1 MLKKIIMLSGVF
13 LCSHAVAA
21 ESAAVKELKKG
32 MPQDVATLISRIVE
46 CNYWRG
52 EDTSTKARAEKV
64 NLSMQK
70 FQCDTIEKDQA
81 SIAKAYQNNYEVK
94 SRIQKAQEIF

>member
-13 LCSHAVAA
+13 LCSQAVAA

-32 MPQDVATLISRIVE
+32 MPVEVASLISRIVE

-64 NLSMQK
+64 NQSLQK
-70 FQCDTIEKDQA
+70 FQCDTVEKDQA
-81 SIAKAYQNNYEVK
+81 AVTKTYQNNYEIK